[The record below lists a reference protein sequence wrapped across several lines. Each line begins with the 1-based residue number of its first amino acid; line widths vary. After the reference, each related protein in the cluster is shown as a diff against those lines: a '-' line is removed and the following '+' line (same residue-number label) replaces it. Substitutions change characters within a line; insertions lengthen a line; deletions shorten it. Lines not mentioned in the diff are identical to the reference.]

1 MTSNTSSTVL
11 DQPIDGVEAQ
21 PHPLAEAGRD
31 AGETIGHIA
40 ERAGSM
46 GLQRADQARE
56 IAADGIGQ
64 LAETVRRVS
73 GDLETQQPAIAGVAT
88 TAADQAER
96 LAGYLRQTD
105 AREIVETVQDVARRQ
120 PLLFVGGAFVL
131 GLAASRFIKAA
142 AGGNQQRMQGTG
154 YAGTGY
160 AGTSG
165 DLRSYDINGAGA
177 TYDEDVRP

>member
-1 MTSNTSSTVL
+1 
-11 DQPIDGVEAQ
+11 
-21 PHPLAEAGRD
+21 
-31 AGETIGHIA
+31 
-40 ERAGSM
+40 M

-56 IAADGIGQ
+56 IAADGLGQ
-64 LAETVRRVS
+64 LATTVRRVS
-73 GDLETQQPAIAGVAT
+73 GDLETQQPMIAGVAT
-88 TAADQAER
+88 TAAEQTER
-96 LAGYLRQTD
+96 LAGFLRETD

-142 AGGNQQRMQGTG
+142 AGGNQQRMPCTG